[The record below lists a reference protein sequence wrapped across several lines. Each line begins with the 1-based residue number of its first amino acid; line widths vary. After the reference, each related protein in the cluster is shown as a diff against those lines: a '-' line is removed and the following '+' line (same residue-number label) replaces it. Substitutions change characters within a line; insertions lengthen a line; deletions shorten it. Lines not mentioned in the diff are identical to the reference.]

1 MGPAVTWQ
9 DAGVILIVGAAV
21 AYVVRKFVFPPKP
34 RAAAATFI
42 TVQQVKARSRAT
54 PDSR

>member
-1 MGPAVTWQ
+1 VTWQ

-21 AYVVRKFVFPPKP
+21 AYIVRKFLLPPKP
-34 RAAAATFI
+34 VAKPAAFI
-42 TVQQVKARSRAT
+42 SVQQVKSRSKAK